1 MAEDV
6 RDAGSTSCAAA
17 GAAAGVLTVFALHG
31 VGVSGVGYQSLS
43 FSSQPG
49 DTPGDTVTK
58 LSLRLTKVAGA
69 GFVGAA
75 GGEGML
81 IDHEMRDAPE
91 C

>member
-31 VGVSGVGYQSLS
+31 VGVSGVGYQRLS
-43 FSSQPG
+43 FSTQ
-49 DTPGDTVTK
+49 PGDTVTK